1 MLEKQVTAFIK
12 QKRLID
18 PGDSC
23 LVGVSGGP
31 DSIALLAYMKEL
43 IPEYGLTIM
52 VAHVDHMFRGEES
65 YKDYQYVEEMCAKW
79 NLPFKGTRVN
89 VPDYIKQ
96 TGKNPQQA
104 SRDCRYAHY
113 KAIMKE
119 YSVKKLVLAH
129 HLDDQAET
137 VLMNLIRGSTG
148 KARMGIP
155 VKRSFAGGEIIRPF
169 LAVTRQEIMDYCER
183 MNLSPRFDPSNE
195 KDLYTRNRFRKYILP
210 LIKQENEQAL
220 NHIQRFSEEVEQDED
235 YLQSL
240 AQERFESLGIERD
253 KDKWIVEIPRLSA
266 VPKPLQRRV
275 IQLILNYLYQVK
287 PYMFSSVH
295 IDSIQSLL
303 VESHPSISLQLP
315 HGLRVTKAYERLLFH
330 FGELPVSTFS
340 NELCI
345 PGLTTL
351 ENGYV
356 IETALWDGA
365 AEEMLQE
372 SADACTIT
380 IAKERLPLLVRNRRD
395 GDRYQPKGF
404 AGHKKLKKL
413 FVERRIPI
421 HLRDSWPIV
430 TDKNGVIVWIP
441 GLQQVSA
448 EYSPNAINIMVKYTE
463 LSSSRR
469 TTE

>member
-1 MLEKQVTAFIK
+1 MLEKQVAAFIK

-18 PGDSC
+18 PGDLC
-23 LVGVSGGP
+23 LIGVSGGP
-31 DSIALLAYMKEL
+31 DSIALLAYMKDL
-43 IPEYGLTIM
+43 IQTYGITIM

-79 NLPFKGTRVN
+79 NLPFKGKRIN
-89 VPDYIKQ
+89 VPKYIKE
-96 TGKNPQQA
+96 TGKNSQQA
-104 SRDCRYAHY
+104 SRDCRYAYY

-119 YSVKKLVLAH
+119 YSVEKLVLAH

-137 VLMNLIRGSTG
+137 VLMNLVRGSTG

-155 VKRSFAGGEIIRPF
+155 VRRPFAGGEVIRPF

-210 LIKQENEQAL
+210 VIKQENQQAL
-220 NHIQRFSEEVEQDED
+220 NHIQRFSEELEQDED
-235 YLQSL
+235 YLHSL
-240 AQERFESLGIERD
+240 AQERFETLGIEQD

-287 PYMFSSVH
+287 PYLFSYVH

-303 VESHPSISLQLP
+303 AESQPSISLQLP
-315 HGLRVTKAYERLLFH
+315 HGLHVTKAYERLLFH
-330 FGELPVSTFS
+330 FGELSVPTFS
-340 NELCI
+340 NELFM
-345 PGLTTL
+345 PGLTKL

-356 IETALWDGA
+356 IETALWTSTDEGA
-365 AEEMLQE
+365 FQE
-372 SADACTIT
+372 TANACIISLT
-380 IAKERLPLLVRNRRD
+380 KDRLPLLVRNRRD
-395 GDRYQPKGF
+395 GDRYKPKGF

-413 FVERRIPI
+413 FIERKIPI

-430 TDKNGVIVWIP
+430 TDKNGDIVWIP

-448 EYSPNAINIMVKYTE
+448 EYSPNAINIMVKYNE
-463 LSSSRR
+463 LSS
-469 TTE
+469 

>member
-1 MLEKQVTAFIK
+1 MLETKVSAFIK

-31 DSIALLAYMKEL
+31 DSIALLAYMKE
-43 IPEYGLTIM
+43 IMPTYGLKII

-65 YKDYQYVEEMCAKW
+65 YQDYQYVERICAKW
-79 NLPFKGTRVN
+79 NLPFKGTRID
-89 VPDYIKQ
+89 VPEYIRQ
-96 TGKNPQQA
+96 TGKNTQQA
-104 SRDCRYAHY
+104 SRDCRYAYY

-137 VLMNLIRGSTG
+137 VLMNLVRGTTG
-148 KARMGIP
+148 KSRMGIP
-155 VKRSFAGGEIIRPF
+155 VRRPFAGGLLIRPF
-169 LAVTRQEIMDYCER
+169 LAVTREEIIDYCER
-183 MNLSPRFDPSNE
+183 MDLNPRIDPSNE

-210 LIKQENEQAL
+210 IVKQENPQAM
-220 NHIQRFSEEVEQDED
+220 NHIQRFSEDLEQDED
-235 YLQSL
+235 FLHSL
-240 AQERFESLGIERD
+240 ALERFEALGMREEEG
-253 KDKWIVEIPRLSA
+253 KWIVEIPRLSE

-287 PYMFSSVH
+287 PYVFSYVH
-295 IDSIQSLL
+295 IDSIQSML

-315 HGLRVTKAYERLLFH
+315 HGLRVTKTYERLLFH

-340 NELCI
+340 NELRM
-345 PGLTTL
+345 PGVTTL
-351 ENGYV
+351 GNGYA
-356 IETALWDGA
+356 IETELLDGTVTGA
-365 AEEMLQE
+365 FQE
-372 SADACTIT
+372 SANACMIT
-380 IAKERLPLLVRNRRD
+380 IAEERLPLLVRNRRA
-395 GDRYQPKGF
+395 GDRYKPKGF
-404 AGHKKLKKL
+404 SGHKKLKKL
-413 FVERRIPI
+413 FVERKIPI

-430 TDKNGVIVWIP
+430 TDKNGIIVWIP

-463 LSSSRR
+463 LSS
-469 TTE
+469 

>member
-1 MLEKQVTAFIK
+1 MLEKQVSAFIK
-12 QKRLID
+12 QKQLIE

-43 IPEYGLTIM
+43 MPSYGLTIM

-65 YKDYQYVEEMCAKW
+65 YQDYRYVEEMCAKW
-79 NLPFKGTRVN
+79 NLPFKGTRID
-89 VPDYIKQ
+89 VPEYIKH
-96 TGKNPQQA
+96 TGKNTQQA
-104 SRDCRYAHY
+104 SRDCRYAYY

-137 VLMNLIRGSTG
+137 VLMNLVRGSTG
-148 KARMGIP
+148 KSRMGIP
-155 VKRSFAGGEIIRPF
+155 VKRPFAGGLLIRPF
-169 LAVTRQEIMDYCER
+169 LAVTRDEIMAYCER

-210 LIKQENEQAL
+210 IIKQENQQAM
-220 NHIQRFSEEVEQDED
+220 NHIQRFSEELEQDED
-235 YLQSL
+235 YLHSL
-240 AQERFESLGIERD
+240 AEERFEGLGIIQEEG
-253 KDKWIVEIPRLSA
+253 KWIVEIALLSA

-287 PYMFSSVH
+287 PYVYSYVH
-295 IDSIQSLL
+295 IDSIQTLL

-315 HGLRVTKAYERLLFH
+315 HGLRVTKTYERLLFH
-330 FGELPVSTFS
+330 FGELPVSIFS
-340 NELCI
+340 KELYL
-345 PGLTTL
+345 PGCTELG
-351 ENGYV
+351 NGYA
-356 IETALWDGA
+356 IETALWDGDVNRTF
-365 AEEMLQE
+365 QE
-372 SADACTIT
+372 SANACIIT
-380 IAKERLPLLVRNRRD
+380 LSEDRLPLLVRNRCD

-404 AGHKKLKKL
+404 TGHKKLKKL
-413 FVERRIPI
+413 FAERKIPI

-448 EYSPNAINIMVKYTE
+448 EYSPNAINIMVKYIE
-463 LSSSRR
+463 LSS
-469 TTE
+469 

>member
-1 MLEKQVTAFIK
+1 MLEKKVSAFIK
-12 QKRLID
+12 QKQLIN

-43 IPEYGLTIM
+43 MPVYGLTIM

-65 YKDYQYVEEMCAKW
+65 YQDYQYVEGICARW
-79 NLPFKGTRVN
+79 NIPFMGARID
-89 VPDYIKQ
+89 VPKHIRQ
-96 TGKNPQQA
+96 TGKNAQQA

-113 KAIMKE
+113 KAIMKK

-137 VLMNLIRGSTG
+137 VLMNLVRGSTG
-148 KARMGIP
+148 KSRMGIP
-155 VKRSFAGGEIIRPF
+155 VKRHFADGMLIRPF
-169 LAVTRQEIMDYCER
+169 LAVTRDEVMDYCER

-195 KDLYTRNRFRKYILP
+195 KDVYTRNRFRKYILP
-210 LIKQENEQAL
+210 IIKKENKQAM
-220 NHIQRFSEEVEQDED
+220 NHIQRFSEELELDED

-240 AQERFESLGIERD
+240 AQEKFEKLGMMQENGR
-253 KDKWIVEIPRLSA
+253 WIVEIARLSA

-287 PYMFSSVH
+287 PFVFSYVH

-315 HGLRVTKAYERLLFH
+315 LGLRVTKTYERLLFH
-330 FGELPVSTFS
+330 FGELPVSSYS
-340 NELCI
+340 NELCM
-345 PGLTTL
+345 PGITVLG
-351 ENGYV
+351 NGYA
-356 IETALWDGA
+356 IETALCDGA
-365 AEEMLQE
+365 VEDVFQE
-372 SADACTIT
+372 SANACIIP
-380 IAKERLPLLVRNRRD
+380 IAEERLPLLVRNRVD

-413 FVERRIPI
+413 FIERKIPI

-430 TDKNGVIVWIP
+430 TDKNGDIVWIP

-448 EYSPNAINIMVKYTE
+448 EHSPNAIYIMVKYTE
-463 LSSSRR
+463 LNS
-469 TTE
+469 

>member
-1 MLEKQVTAFIK
+1 MLERQVSAFIK
-12 QKRLID
+12 QKQLID

-43 IPEYGLTIM
+43 MPAYGLTIM

-65 YKDYQYVEEMCAKW
+65 YHDYQYVEEMCAKW

-89 VPDYIKQ
+89 VPEYIKQ
-96 TGKNPQQA
+96 TGKNTQQA
-104 SRDCRYAHY
+104 SRDCRYAY
-113 KAIMKE
+113 YEAIMKE

-137 VLMNLIRGSTG
+137 VLMNLVRGSTG
-148 KARMGIP
+148 KSRMGIP
-155 VKRSFAGGEIIRPF
+155 VKRPFAGGLLIRPF
-169 LAVTRQEIMDYCER
+169 LSVPRDEVMDYCER

-210 LIKQENEQAL
+210 IIKQENQQAM
-220 NHIQRFSEEVEQDED
+220 NHIQRFSEELEMDED
-235 YLQSL
+235 YLHSL
-240 AQERFESLGIERD
+240 AQERFEALGMRQED
-253 KDKWIVEIPRLSA
+253 GKWIVEIARLSA

-287 PYMFSSVH
+287 PYMFSYVH
-295 IDSIQSLL
+295 IDSIQCLL
-303 VESHPSISLQLP
+303 VESRPSVSLQLP
-315 HGLRVTKAYERLLFH
+315 HGLRVTKSYERLLFH

-340 NELCI
+340 NELYL
-345 PGLTTL
+345 PGVTTL
-351 ENGYV
+351 GNGYV
-356 IETALWDGA
+356 IETALWDGTV
-365 AEEMLQE
+365 EDVFQE
-372 SADACTIT
+372 SANACIIT
-380 IAKERLPLLVRNRRD
+380 IAEDKLPLQVRNRRD

-404 AGHKKLKKL
+404 SGHKKLKKL
-413 FVERRIPI
+413 FVERKIPV

-430 TDKNGVIVWIP
+430 TDKNGVIVWVP

-448 EYSPNAINIMVKYTE
+448 EYSPNAINIMVKYIE
-463 LSSSRR
+463 LSS
-469 TTE
+469 